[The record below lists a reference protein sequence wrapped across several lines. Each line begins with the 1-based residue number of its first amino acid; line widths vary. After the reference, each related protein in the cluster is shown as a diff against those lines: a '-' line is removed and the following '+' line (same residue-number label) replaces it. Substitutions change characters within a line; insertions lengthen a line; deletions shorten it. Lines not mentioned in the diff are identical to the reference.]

1 MLTLFFRYFFVIICC
16 YIFYVSILKKDIQ
29 VTSSICDFLFKL
41 LLVFS
46 ASYSTLILFPDIPSF
61 RILYICTITFLLLTI
76 IYNVKVLYSLSLT
89 LIAFQLSY
97 LALFLSCSIVS
108 IFLLFFPNTPTYK
121 FSPYTYFSI
130 GIIQFLISYHITKNE
145 RFTNGILYITKNRKG
160 RCSIF
165 LSSLCLFYIICES
178 NRSTH
183 ISNITKICAISFFLI
198 LSIILIIY
206 YKQRITQT
214 YLENMRRLEILNYEN
229 TIADKDKHIKELEEN
244 NAHLGR
250 IIHKYRKTIP
260 AIELSVMELLQNN
273 EGLDTAELKCKA
285 KSLQIQLDEIHAERD
300 SLFDNFQKQTI
311 ASTQTGLHTVDAMLA
326 LMEKRAKQDWIRY
339 KMQIAPD
346 IKELSLNSIKETDLL
361 HLLGDLIENAIHAVN
376 VTYTKDILIHI
387 GKLNNCL
394 LFEISDSGVPF
405 DIPTYQN
412 FGNEAYTSYKE
423 DGGTGTGL
431 MDIWSIKKKYKAS
444 LYIYEYESS
453 SNNIY
458 TKKIS
463 FLFDG
468 KNHFLLKTY
477 RDKEIKNFL
486 IRGDLHVFP
495 HEAE

>member
-1 MLTLFFRYFFVIICC
+1 MLFHYMGYFFV
-16 YIFYVSILKKDIQ
+16 
-29 VTSSICDFLFKL
+29 SIC
-41 LLVFS
+41 S
-46 ASYSTLILFPDIPSF
+46 
-61 RILYICTITFLLLTI
+61 LYICNKLFHSKTKQVLQSLFTLCYSILTSYVSFIATKQNEAVGVFIAFILCLFFNLLIYNLNSYIIFISSIISFGLSYAFIIISNLFVSLCTLLIYKESSSVPYIYFYFPIGLLQFIFIFLVFRTNRITNGIRQIILSHHFHVGTNISFFIISLTI
-76 IYNVKVLYSLSLT
+76 
-89 LIAFQLSY
+89 F
-97 LALFLSCSIVS
+97 IVINKHS
-108 IFLLFFPNTPTYK
+108 FTY
-121 FSPYTYFSI
+121 
-130 GIIQFLISYHITKNE
+130 GIRTIINLFLISISALL
-145 RFTNGILYITKNRKG
+145 LYYWR
-160 RCSIF
+160 
-165 LSSLCLFYIICES
+165 
-178 NRSTH
+178 H
-183 ISNITKICAISFFLI
+183 
-198 LSIILIIY
+198 
-206 YKQRITQT
+206 RITQT
-214 YLENMRRLEILNYEN
+214 YRESMRRLETLNYEN
-229 TIADKDKHIKELEEN
+229 TIADKDKHIKELEN
-244 NAHLGR
+244 QNAYLGR

-260 AIELSVMELLQNN
+260 AIELSVLELLQNN
-273 EGLDTAELKCKA
+273 EELDTTELKQKA

-339 KMQIAPD
+339 KMQIASD

-412 FGNEAYTSYKE
+412 FGTEAYTTHQE

-431 MDIWSIKKKYKAS
+431 LDIWSIKKKYKAS

-453 SNNIY
+453 SNVY

-495 HEAE
+495 HETE

>member
-1 MLTLFFRYFFVIICC
+1 MFILCYLFLTFYFTIDVFLSLKYLVISLGLSYTFLTLSTIINSV
-16 YIFYVSILKKDIQ
+16 IFYVIYQSASNVPYFFARYPIGVIQ
-29 VTSSICDFLFKL
+29 FVIMYYTFKSKRLSTGISKLAQRNSSRLGLTISMAL
-41 LLVFS
+41 LLCVICSVSFTKEIS
-46 ASYSTLILFPDIPSF
+46 NHSLLI
-61 RILYICTITFLLLTI
+61 RCILIMPLPFLLL
-76 IYNVKVLYSLSLT
+76 
-89 LIAFQLSY
+89 
-97 LALFLSCSIVS
+97 
-108 IFLLFFPNTPTYK
+108 
-121 FSPYTYFSI
+121 
-130 GIIQFLISYHITKNE
+130 
-145 RFTNGILYITKNRKG
+145 
-160 RCSIF
+160 
-165 LSSLCLFYIICES
+165 
-178 NRSTH
+178 
-183 ISNITKICAISFFLI
+183 
-198 LSIILIIY
+198 Y
-206 YKQRITQT
+206 YWRHRITQT
-214 YLENMRRLEILNYEN
+214 YLENMRRLETLNYEN
-229 TIADKDKHIKELEEN
+229 TIADRDKHIKELEN
-244 NAHLGR
+244 QNAYLGR

-260 AIELSVMELLQNN
+260 AIELSVLELLQNN
-273 EGLDTAELKCKA
+273 EELDTTELKQKA

-300 SLFDNFQKQTI
+300 SLFDNFQKQTN

-339 KMQIAPD
+339 KMQIASD

-376 VTYTKDILIHI
+376 VTYTKDIMIHI

-412 FGNEAYTSYKE
+412 FGTEAYTTRQE

-431 MDIWSIKKKYKAS
+431 LDIWSIKKKYKAS
-444 LYIYEYESS
+444 LYIYEYELS
-453 SNNIY
+453 SNVY

-495 HEAE
+495 HETE